1 MKVVAVINAKGG
13 CGKSTIAANLAAAIA
28 RRGLR
33 TLLIDMDPQAQVTQ
47 WLGAGDGLTAAGTLV
62 AAFTGTSALG
72 KVVQSTATENLSF
85 VPSAEVLEEVGRRI
99 TDVEGYPTILSRL
112 LADVSDAFDVAVLDS
127 PNQISPIMEN
137 AIYPADLFVVPFES
151 TKAVKSYANFYKL
164 LLGLRPNDDHRLL
177 HVLSNL
183 TRQPGLRSRV
193 IALMNEE
200 RIPLAGT
207 EVRSCGWLA
216 HIDEHGG
223 SIFSY
228 RPRAK
233 GAADIASLTDEVLS
247 ALQEPAAYA
256 G

>member
-13 CGKSTIAANLAAAIA
+13 CVKSTMATSLAAGLATCQ
-28 RRGLR
+28 LR

-62 AAFTGTSALG
+62 ATFTGASALSEII
-72 KVVQSTATENLSF
+72 QRTAMEDLSF

-99 TDVEGYPTILSRL
+99 TDVDDYATILSRL
-112 LADVSDAFDVAVLDS
+112 LIEHDDAFDVVVLDS

-137 AIYPADLFVVPFES
+137 AIDSSDLFVVPFES

-164 LLGLRPNDDHRLL
+164 LLRLRPNDDHRLL

-183 TRQPGLRSRV
+183 TRQRGLRNRV

-223 SIFSY
+223 SIFGY
-228 RPRAK
+228 RPCAK
-233 GAADIASLTDEVLS
+233 AAADMASLTNEVLA
-247 ALQEPAAYA
+247 ALEEPAALA
-256 G
+256 R